1 MKTESRWCSEYTS
14 SSTEP
19 VRLSHQNA
27 VGTTTCLRR
36 SVAYHCTKKRE
47 KKTRLPSQPTS
58 FQRPQSMPSSLPS
71 CQRRSMPPAAYRNSA
86 GAAEHRLQ
94 HLVGAADFLGAAPVA
109 DEREDAL
116 GVLARHAGRLVG
128 AHVGELAQRNVER
141 DRDVVEAVDR
151 DRLLAALHLA
161 DELAAE
167 AGALAEPLLAQ
178 AVLLAQGAQ
187 PLAEE
192 FAHMLDGPFS
202 HWIKPRGKNG
212 TSSMPPKGVR
222 AGRLRPGRSVRAPRK
237 PAPKGPVRHGR
248 RRCRDR
254 SRIHARDTRRRR
266 PPPSLRSAGR
276 PRAGRSRP
284 SRGSGR
290 RRR

>member
-14 SSTEP
+14 SSSEP

-58 FQRPQSMPSSLPS
+58 FKRPQSMPSSLPS

-128 AHVGELAQRNVER
+128 A
-141 DRDVVEAVDR
+141 
-151 DRLLAALHLA
+151 
-161 DELAAE
+161 
-167 AGALAEPLLAQ
+167 LAEPLLAQ

-237 PAPKGPVRHGR
+237 
-248 RRCRDR
+248 
-254 SRIHARDTRRRR
+254 
-266 PPPSLRSAGR
+266 
-276 PRAGRSRP
+276 
-284 SRGSGR
+284 
-290 RRR
+290 